1 MTTPAPT
8 LLPAPHAA
16 LGAHVADGGVHFA
29 VFSQRAR
36 AVELCLFDD
45 TGTRETARLPL
56 VPGEDAVFHGHV
68 PGLAAGQRYGYR
80 AHGSWKPE
88 SGYRFN
94 PHKLLLD
101 PYARA
106 VAGAFQWRP
115 EHFGHVHGHPE
126 GLRVQDVRDNGPWA
140 LKSVVCAPDAPAVR
154 SPATPRRPLGES
166 VLYELHVKGFTR
178 TLPGV
183 PEALRGTF
191 AGLAHPA
198 SVAHLQRLGVTAVS
212 LLPVQ
217 QALDEEALARRG
229 LRNYWGYNT
238 LAFFAPDPRL
248 AADRTPEGT
257 IAEFKAMVATLQA
270 AGIEVILDVVF
281 NHTAEGDEHGPTLC
295 WRGLDNP
302 SWYRLMQD
310 DRSRYENAS
319 GCGNTLRVIHPRA
332 TQFVLD
338 ALRHWVEVMGVD
350 GFRFDLAPALGRT
363 RHGFDPSAPFWVA
376 LRQDPTLARVHL
388 IAEPWDA
395 AHDGYQLGR
404 LPGRFAEWNDRFRD
418 TARGYWLGEAS
429 SAPPVDRSAF
439 ARRFTASSDL
449 FHHAHRAPTASINY
463 VAAHDG
469 RTLAD
474 VVGYRERHNHANGE
488 HNRDG
493 HAHEVCGNFGVE
505 GPSDDAT
512 VNDARRR
519 VRRALLATVLLA
531 QGTPMLCAGDE
542 FGNSQAGNNNAY
554 CQDNATGWLDWHRAG
569 SDEDDTAFVA
579 RLVALRRADPL
590 LRHARWFAPAPQP
603 GEPALHWYTPDGAA
617 MTVDDWHAPDVH
629 AFACALADDAAAPP
643 RWLLAFN
650 PSPHDRPFTLPHG
663 PWHVAIDSS
672 ATLPDDA
679 APPADGALV
688 IPARALCLLR
698 RGAPLVQETAR

>member
-1 MTTPAPT
+1 
-8 LLPAPHAA
+8 
-16 LGAHVADGGVHFA
+16 
-29 VFSQRAR
+29 
-36 AVELCLFDD
+36 
-45 TGTRETARLPL
+45 
-56 VPGEDAVFHGHV
+56 
-68 PGLAAGQRYGYR
+68 
-80 AHGSWKPE
+80 
-88 SGYRFN
+88 
-94 PHKLLLD
+94 
-101 PYARA
+101 
-106 VAGAFQWRP
+106 
-115 EHFGHVHGHPE
+115 
-126 GLRVQDVRDNGPWA
+126 
-140 LKSVVCAPDAPAVR
+140 
-154 SPATPRRPLGES
+154 
-166 VLYELHVKGFTR
+166 
-178 TLPGV
+178 
-183 PEALRGTF
+183 
-191 AGLAHPA
+191 
-198 SVAHLQRLGVTAVS
+198 
-212 LLPVQ
+212 
-217 QALDEEALARRG
+217 RG
-229 LRNYWGYNT
+229 LHNYWGYNT

-270 AGIEVILDVVF
+270 TGIEVILDVVF

-338 ALRHWVEVMGVD
+338 ALRYWVEVMGVD

-554 CQDNATGWLDWHRAG
+554 CQDNATGWIDWQAQA
-569 SDEDDTAFVA
+569 DEDLGPLIHALTNLRRQHA
-579 RLVALRRADPL
+579 ALRHERWFCGEDVVLPE
-590 LRHARWFAPAPQP
+590 RSVQWFAPSGRAMQP
-603 GEPALHWYTPDGAA
+603 H
-617 MTVDDWHAPDVH
+617 DWHEHGQH
-629 AFACALADDAAAPP
+629 AFACRIQSRADAQTPP
-643 RWLLAFN
+643 EQWLIVFN
-650 PSPHDRPFTLPHG
+650 PETAALPFTLPPG
-663 PWHVAIDSS
+663 AWRVVLDS
-672 ATLPDDA
+672 AAEIQPGF
-679 APPADGALV
+679 APPAPGPV
-688 IPARALCLLR
+688 SIPAQAVVLLQ
-698 RGAPLVQETAR
+698 A